1 MGKRDAGSDAP
12 AWVFLLLCS
21 KAWGVALTK
30 QGQDAILKT
39 ERALLLAADP
49 FDLSRN

>member
-1 MGKRDAGSDAP
+1 MFYP
-12 AWVFLLLCS
+12 LLTLS
-21 KAWGVALTK
+21 LTK